1 MKKSFLN
8 FLWTAVA
15 VSILATSL
23 LSISAFARLAD
34 DDEIIP
40 YQMSESIVYPDELEK
55 GADES
60 YTPEYSKITCVV
72 VSPDGNDSGKGT
84 IASPFKTLEK
94 ARDTARAS
102 SAGSV
107 TVVLRGGK
115 YYRTEAFTLDER
127 DSGDLYIGY
136 ENEVPEITAYKP
148 YSLSSASKVTD
159 ERILSSFANRSEAEK
174 LYSEIGRAHV

>member
-94 ARDTARAS
+94 ARDTAVPHRP
-102 SAGSV
+102 
-107 TVVLRGGK
+107 
-115 YYRTEAFTLDER
+115 EA
-127 DSGDLYIGY
+127 
-136 ENEVPEITAYKP
+136 
-148 YSLSSASKVTD
+148 
-159 ERILSSFANRSEAEK
+159 
-174 LYSEIGRAHV
+174 